1 MTTTVTNASTSRAED
16 KQGRSEIVL
25 VDFGEPQ
32 AAQQV
37 KRLRKGRGKL
47 MTRIERVVSNLVA
60 DGTVNS
66 GAQAVVV
73 VVREQPSMP
82 WSSFGKF
89 GKFGSFGGFGQG
101 EDDEEDD
108 DDIRVVRV
116 K

>member
-1 MTTTVTNASTSRAED
+1 MMIMTTIVTNAPTPKAED
-16 KQGRSEIVL
+16 KQGKAEIVL

-47 MTRIERVVSNLVA
+47 MTRIERVVSDLVA
-60 DGTVNS
+60 DGTVKS

-82 WSSFGKF
+82 WPSFGNF
-89 GKFGSFGGFGQG
+89 GNFGNLGQG
-101 EDDEEDD
+101 DDDEDD